1 MIKTYSAKPTE
12 VTRNW
17 YVIDAAGMT
26 LGRLAT
32 VVATHL
38 TGKNKPM
45 YTAHID
51 CGDNV
56 VVINAAQI
64 VVTGNK
70 LADKKYYRHSKY
82 PGGLTEVSLENM
94 LATHP
99 ERVIEQAV
107 KGMLPKNRLQAER
120 CKRLKVY
127 AGADHPHE
135 AQNPQSIGVT
145 NG

>member
-12 VTRNW
+12 VVRDW
-17 YVIDAAGMT
+17 YVADAAGMT

-45 YTAHID
+45 YTTHID

-82 PGGLTEVSLENM
+82 PGGITEMSLARLLE
-94 LATHP
+94 THP

-107 KGMLPKNRLQAER
+107 KGMLPKNRLQADR

-127 AGADHPHE
+127 AGADHPHD
-135 AQNPQSIGVT
+135 AQNPQLIGAT